1 VKRIPVIFCT
11 DGIFPYTV
19 GGMQRH
25 SRLLVEALAATQAVD
40 LVVVHPHVGV
50 EPFPEWPAVKCIAI
64 APMPGERPYF
74 LELRDYSKRVLEVV
88 QAHPQHLVY
97 SQGLSLWAG
106 FGAVAQRTIVNPHG
120 LEPYQ
125 TLDWTTWAKTWL
137 FRLVETSI
145 FRRAKRVVSLG
156 GRLTDILRRVM
167 SRHHSDRIVVLPNAT
182 NPVLLPEGYTKGRL
196 AGVGFLF
203 AGRFAANKGIDVLL
217 QAVQLL
223 HDRGFAGRFRVNL
236 VGKGPLWEDLKVRY
250 QLAGVNFL
258 GFVPDEGL
266 DALYL
271 ADDVFVLPTLFE
283 GMPTV
288 VLEAMARAMPIL
300 VTDVGATLELVGPE
314 NGRILPKRDPVALA
328 DAMAEMILLDESA
341 FASLSAA
348 SLAKFQARF
357 TWTAV
362 ADSHVQ
368 LFKALYDEVFGKR

>member
-1 VKRIPVIFCT
+1 MKPIPVIFCT
-11 DGIFPYTV
+11 DGIFPHTV

-25 SRLLVEALAATQAVD
+25 SRLLVEALARTGAVA
-40 LVVVHPHVGV
+40 LTVVHPHVGV
-50 EPFPEWPAVKCIAI
+50 DVFPDFPEVKCIAV
-64 APMPGERPYF
+64 APMPGAQPYF

-88 QAHPQHLVY
+88 KEHPDHLVY

-106 FGAVAQRTIVNPHG
+106 FGQVAGRTIVNPHG

-145 FRRAKRVVSLG
+145 FRRAARVVSLG
-156 GRLTDILRRVM
+156 GHLTDILRRVM
-167 SRHHSDRIVVLPNAT
+167 GRPHRARIVVLPNAT
-182 NPVLLPEGYTKGRL
+182 NPVALPTDYAKQR
-196 AGVGFLF
+196 AGTTGFLF
-203 AGRFAANKGIDVLL
+203 AGRFASNKGIDILL
-217 QAVQLL
+217 EAAQIL
-223 HDRGFAGRFRVNL
+223 HDRGYGGRFRVNL
-236 VGKGPLWEDLKVRY
+236 VGKGPLWEDLQARY
-250 QLAGVNFL
+250 QLPDVHFL

-271 ADDVFVLPTLFE
+271 EDHVFVLPTLFE

-314 NGRILPKRDPVALA
+314 NGRIIPQRDATALA
-328 DAMAEMILLDESA
+328 QAMAELIELDDAA
-341 FASLSAA
+341 FAALSRA

-357 TWTAV
+357 TWEAV
-362 ADSHVQ
+362 AASHIA
-368 LFKALYDEVFGKR
+368 LFQALFAELSARR